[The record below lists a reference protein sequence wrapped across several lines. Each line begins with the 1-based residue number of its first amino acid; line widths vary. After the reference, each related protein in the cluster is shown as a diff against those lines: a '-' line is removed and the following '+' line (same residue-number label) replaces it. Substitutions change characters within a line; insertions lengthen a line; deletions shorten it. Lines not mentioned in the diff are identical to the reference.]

1 MSNKIKNYIMYEK
14 DIDLK
19 HQLLD
24 EWIRYELVIAEL
36 KAHSKK
42 LGEIIKEEQENEK
55 LSQKPSEKAIVFG
68 FCKEIIDKILQKGGI

>member
-1 MSNKIKNYIMYEK
+1 MSSKIKNYIMYEK

-24 EWIRYELVIAEL
+24 EWIRYELIIEEL

-55 LSQKPSEKAIVFG
+55 LSQKTSEKAIVFG